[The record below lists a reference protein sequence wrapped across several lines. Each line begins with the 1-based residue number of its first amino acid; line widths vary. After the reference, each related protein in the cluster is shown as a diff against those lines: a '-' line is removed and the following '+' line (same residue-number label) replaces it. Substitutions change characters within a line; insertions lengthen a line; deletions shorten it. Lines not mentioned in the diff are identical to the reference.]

1 MKSLQESMNSTAR
14 TDKFKCAA
22 AAAAV
27 TLLFVCFISVKWD
40 FYWDLNDD
48 FMIDRLLT
56 GAYTGEPAARDI
68 QNMFPFSLRTDPV
81 PLPVRR
87 AVSCSVQTPLQED
100 ADRRGPCGFSCGR
113 HDVAA
118 SGIHPVFGD
127 RRDTRRCRGVLVS
140 YDGIFGR
147 SARIPSRRAAG
158 HRSDA
163 AGIPDPVGDDAVHD
177 ASVRPCDSFQN
188 DGSCPL
194 RTELRRG

>member
-68 QNMFPFSLRTDPV
+68 QNMFPLAGCR
-81 PLPVRR
+81 
-87 AVSCSVQTPLQED
+87 SC
-100 ADRRGPCGFSCGR
+100 F
-113 HDVAA
+113 
-118 SGIHPVFGD
+118 
-127 RRDTRRCRGVLVS
+127 
-140 YDGIFGR
+140 
-147 SARIPSRRAAG
+147 
-158 HRSDA
+158 
-163 AGIPDPVGDDAVHD
+163 
-177 ASVRPCDSFQN
+177 
-188 DGSCPL
+188 PL
-194 RTELRRG
+194 RTGTH